1 MYLVKTRRCVVK
13 KVKHIILAIIIIF
26 NCLILSVLLFV
37 FFLINKNDGKDKG
50 TNIVEQNEY
59 QTQAGEGTKYEI
71 IDGKLYGCGWNEW
84 GQLGIGTV
92 ENVDVVYEESIL
104 IADSVVHVDT
114 CNNGT
119 TVFLNDKGE
128 LYGIGN
134 NISGQLGVPIGETE
148 RYNREER
155 FVTTPTRIT
164 DNVKYAVVGSDYI
177 VILKQDGNLYVMGDD
192 NKGQL
197 GDGPAESNVE
207 GHYIYG
213 YTPFSYELKHV
224 MGGVSYIAC
233 GGCTIAAIKNNGEL
247 WMWGDNTY
255 GQVGNKIVGPN
266 GASTTNFSVTKP
278 YLTIEQVKNVRFEG
292 EFETTVFAETLSDE
306 TYIWGEGYSAVP
318 VKLEDSNQKEDMEIY
333 AQRVPLEEE
342 VYAMRKKVLE
352 GMSEEEISRL
362 KENIR
367 IANLQLEYAY
377 FNENIF
383 EELSDPKS
391 LYWNYFDEK
400 GSIQLG
406 WYLRDVP
413 EYDISSDMSYSEY
426 MEKYGEPSRV
436 YNRFDA
442 VNFIELMEEM
452 KASLKN
458 DWLKPDFEQLIEYTR
473 LAKETHDVI
482 YAENIYY
489 ILHDID
495 YFLLRYGLSEVK
507 GVSDP
512 GTLQKYYHILEI
524 YKNHIDELEI
534 TPAYLGEYTINE
546 IVGRSKI
553 SGMSDEEAE
562 KFVGG
567 YLRISPSQMFIIGD
581 YVGSTDVSGY
591 IDNVI
596 TKNEFEEMYQVSAKN
611 LMPLRDEIVQV
622 SAEVVERSNRNYSLT
637 TFFILDE
644 DTILLTQDGIFLKAI
659 RKK

>member
-1 MYLVKTRRCVVK
+1 MK

>member
-1 MYLVKTRRCVVK
+1 MK
-13 KVKHIILAIIIIF
+13 KLKHIILAIIIIF
-26 NCLILSVLLFV
+26 NCLILSGLF
-37 FFLINKNDGKDKG
+37 FIFILINKDDDKTKG
-50 TNIVEQNEY
+50 IKFAVQNEY
-59 QTQAGEGTKYEI
+59 QTKAGEGTKYEV
-71 IDGKLYGCGWNEW
+71 IDGKLYGCGWNDW
-84 GQLGIGTV
+84 GQLGTGTV
-92 ENVDVVYEESIL
+92 ENIDVVYEEPIL

-134 NISGQLGVPIGETE
+134 NISGQLGVPISETE
-148 RYNREER
+148 RYNRDER
-155 FVTTPTRIT
+155 FVVTPTLIT

-177 VILKQDGNLYVMGDD
+177 VILKKDGNLHVMGDD

-213 YTPFSYELKHV
+213 YTPFSYEPKRV

-255 GQVGNKIVGPN
+255 GQVGNKIAGPK

-278 YLTIEQVKNVRFEG
+278 YLTMKQVKNVRFEG
-292 EFETTVFAETLSDE
+292 DFETTVFVETLSGE
-306 TYIWGEGYSAVP
+306 TYVWGEGYSAVP
-318 VKLEDSNQKEDMEIY
+318 AKLEDSNQKEDMEIY
-333 AQRVPLEEE
+333 AQRIPLEEE
-342 VYAMRKKVLE
+342 VYAMCEKVLE

-383 EELSDPKS
+383 EELSDPES

-406 WYLRDVP
+406 WYLKDAP
-413 EYDISSDMSYSEY
+413 EYDVSLGMSYSEY
-426 MEKYGEPSRV
+426 MEKYGEPSMV

-442 VNFIELMEEM
+442 VNFIELIEEM
-452 KASLKN
+452 KDSLKN

-473 LAKETHDVI
+473 LAKETHDVT
-482 YAENIYY
+482 YAKNIYY
-489 ILHDID
+489 ILHDMD
-495 YFLLRYGLSEVK
+495 YFLLRYGLSEIK
-507 GVSDP
+507 GVSDS
-512 GTLQKYYHILEI
+512 GTLQKYYHILEV

-534 TPAYLGEYTINE
+534 TPEYLGEYTISE

-553 SGMSDEEAE
+553 SGMTEVEAE
-562 KFVGG
+562 KFIGG
-567 YLRISPSQMFIIGD
+567 YLRVSPSQMFIIGD

-591 IDNVI
+591 IENI
-596 TKNEFEEMYQVSAKN
+596 IPKNEFEEMYQVSVKD
-611 LMPLRDEIVQV
+611 LMPVRDEIVQV
-622 SAEVVERSNRNYSLT
+622 LAEVVERSNRNYFMT

-644 DTILLTQDGIFLKAI
+644 DTILLTQNGIFFKAI

>member
-1 MYLVKTRRCVVK
+1 MK

-581 YVGSTDVSGY
+581 YVGSTDVSEY